1 MRYDGLTGAFIDV
14 FATTDAPAA
23 WMEFGRDGDLY
34 VGVAKNPNV
43 DFVRFDVRTGALV
56 DRLPVA
62 SSSFW
67 FTFDDNNILY
77 NPGGYDLS
85 LLRFGPSS
93 TAAFKV
99 SLNSQSSL
107 PVTVDYSTT
116 SGSAV
121 AGNDFQATSGTI
133 TFAPGQVTRTIL
145 VPIIDDAT
153 AEVTET
159 FTVTLTNPVGAAIAD
174 GLAIGTILD
183 NDPFTKF
190 YVVNDGTTTS
200 TDQTF
205 RYQATGQASGS
216 ATGLGSGNS
225 APRGAASNVTGDK
238 VWVVDANK
246 KVYVYNSNG
255 SNLGNWTAGGLASN
269 AQIEGSATNG
279 KDVWLVDNQADCVYF
294 YSGAASLT
302 IGSQNATSSFNLN
315 SGNKNAKD
323 IVTDGNYL
331 WVVND
336 SNTDKVFKYT
346 VAGTYVG
353 NWTISTWGA
362 GSPTG
367 ITLDPANVS
376 TIWIVD
382 NRTDRVYQYDAAA
395 GLTSGFKSANS
406 SFALS
411 AGNTNPQGIADPP
424 PPGDSVPLVT
434 AAMAPLGT
442 SKAIDTALTQFS
454 VEFVRNR
461 LDRPFETDRANGGP
475 SMPTPRSVSS
485 TQQSMQPVT
494 SENRKTSQAKRLTGE
509 TDDIFSNWNTNILKD
524 FVL

>member
-1 MRYDGLTGAFIDV
+1 
-14 FATTDAPAA
+14 
-23 WMEFGRDGDLY
+23 
-34 VGVAKNPNV
+34 
-43 DFVRFDVRTGALV
+43 LV
-56 DRLPVA
+56 
-62 SSSFW
+62 
-67 FTFDDNNILY
+67 N
-77 NPGGYDLS
+77 
-85 LLRFGPSS
+85 
-93 TAAFKV
+93 
-99 SLNSQSSL
+99 
-107 PVTVDYSTT
+107 
-116 SGSAV
+116 
-121 AGNDFQATSGTI
+121 
-133 TFAPGQVTRTIL
+133 
-145 VPIIDDAT
+145 
-153 AEVTET
+153 
-159 FTVTLTNPVGAAIAD
+159 
-174 GLAIGTILD
+174 
-183 NDPFTKF
+183 
-190 YVVNDGTTTS
+190 
-200 TDQTF
+200 
-205 RYQATGQASGS
+205 
-216 ATGLGSGNS
+216 
-225 APRGAASNVTGDK
+225 
-238 VWVVDANK
+238 
-246 KVYVYNSNG
+246 
-255 SNLGNWTAGGLASN
+255 
-269 AQIEGSATNG
+269 
-279 KDVWLVDNQADCVYF
+279 NQADCVYF

-336 SNTDKVFKYT
+336 SNTDKEFKYT

-475 SMPTPRSVSS
+475 RMPTPRSASS

-494 SENRKTSQAKRLTGE
+494 SENRETSQAKRLTGE
-509 TDDIFSNWNTNILKD
+509 TDDIFSNWNTDILKD